1 MPACFGPCVCSF
13 PPPPAQGVAGRV
25 SSGTCDISCLSGG
38 HGLADQGLDPE
49 DAVVMVAERA
59 VAMRLDR
66 WGREHGVF
74 PGEDTAPSVLSIA
87 SSSGTEDDEEEEED
101 DDDDSGVGSC
111 PSEGEGDMD
120 SSGGGSS
127 GREARAGGRR
137 RRRRRRRNQ
146 RGFARVSVGAGEMAA
161 DVAETDEFR
170 LRLLEAVL
178 GLYSNHPLNYHE
190 LETKFHALSFFLCA
204 LPYYENREL
213 KGLAL
218 KTLEV
223 ICVSFKVRRCVG
235 DCSSGCRYSVA
246 WWAFFAVALL

>member
-1 MPACFGPCVCSF
+1 M
-13 PPPPAQGVAGRV
+13 AGRV
-25 SSGTCDISCLSGG
+25 SSGTCDVSCLTGG

-66 WGREHGVF
+66 WGREHGLF
-74 PGEDTAPSVLSIA
+74 PGEPPILSIA
-87 SSSGTEDDEEEEED
+87 SSSGTEDEED
-101 DDDDSGVGSC
+101 YDGEDSGVGSC
-111 PSEGEGDMD
+111 PSEGEGD
-120 SSGGGSS
+120 SGSGS
-127 GREARAGGRR
+127 GKETTADRR
-137 RRRRRRRNQ
+137 RRRGGGRRGE

-178 GLYSNHPLNYHE
+178 GIYSNHPLNYHE

-223 ICVSFKVRRCVG
+223 ICVSFKV
-235 DCSSGCRYSVA
+235 
-246 WWAFFAVALL
+246 WWWWW

>member
-1 MPACFGPCVCSF
+1 
-13 PPPPAQGVAGRV
+13 
-25 SSGTCDISCLSGG
+25 
-38 HGLADQGLDPE
+38 
-49 DAVVMVAERA
+49 MVAERA

-74 PGEDTAPSVLSIA
+74 PEDAGEGFPSAALSIT
-87 SSSGTEDDEEEEED
+87 SSSGDEA
-101 DDDDSGVGSC
+101 DDDSGAGGSSSSY
-111 PSEGEGDMD
+111 PSEGEGD
-120 SSGGGSS
+120 SGSE

-137 RRRRRRRNQ
+137 RGRRKDRE
-146 RGFARVSVGAGEMAA
+146 FARVSVGAGEMAA
-161 DVAETDEFR
+161 DVEHTDEFR

-204 LPYYENREL
+204 LPYYENRDL

-223 ICVSFKVRRCVG
+223 ICVSFKVRIQGWLCCRRPRALAHIGSIFYSPDENVCV
-235 DCSSGCRYSVA
+235 VV
-246 WWAFFAVALL
+246 VALVRFSFQ

>member
-1 MPACFGPCVCSF
+1 MCTSVDVFSRLNH
-13 PPPPAQGVAGRV
+13 QGVAGRV
-25 SSGTCDISCLSGG
+25 STGTCDVSCLSGG

-74 PGEDTAPSVLSIA
+74 PADPPPILSIA
-87 SSSGTEDDEEEEED
+87 SSSGTEDEED
-101 DDDDSGVGSC
+101 DYDSGVGSC
-111 PSEGEGDMD
+111 PSEGEED
-120 SSGGGSS
+120 SSGGGSGS
-127 GREARAGGRR
+127 GKETRAGRR
-137 RRRRRRRNQ
+137 RRRRNE

-223 ICVSFKVRRCVG
+223 ICVSFKVRG
-235 DCSSGCRYSVA
+235 G
-246 WWAFFAVALL
+246 